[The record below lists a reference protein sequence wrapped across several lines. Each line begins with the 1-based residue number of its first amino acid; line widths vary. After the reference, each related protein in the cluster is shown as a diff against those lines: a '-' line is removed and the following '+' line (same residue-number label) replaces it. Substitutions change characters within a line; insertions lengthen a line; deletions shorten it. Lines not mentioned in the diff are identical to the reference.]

1 MLSMLGAFGSGPL
14 LGIGLARLLASG
26 SFLAESIGMFAF
38 PLAFVV
44 GLQAWLGFAIFAAVA
59 GFGRRL
65 FSKQPAQHTR
75 PSATA
80 APPGSFVFVPLS
92 VGAGLLAGL
101 VVGLVSETHALMT
114 SVLLYVAAGTFYG
127 GVVWQ
132 LARSGYLPFP
142 EPGG

>member
-1 MLSMLGAFGSGPL
+1 MLSMLGVFGSGPL
-14 LGIGLARLLASG
+14 LGIGLARLLAPG
-26 SFLAESIGMFAF
+26 SFVAESIGMFAF

-65 FSKQPAQHTR
+65 LSKKLAQHTG
-75 PSATA
+75 PSA

-92 VGAGLLAGL
+92 VGAGLLAGI

-114 SVLLYVAAGTFYG
+114 SVLLYVAAGIVYG
-127 GVVWQ
+127 SVVWQ